1 MATARLRANA
11 APRRRTRLVLT
22 PGTAIAFVALF
33 LALGG
38 SALAV
43 GERVHGTASTAQRP
57 CGQGN
62 VRGVAHVT
70 GGPSGAANIPGTF
83 TGARAVFTRRFN
95 CTGRA
100 VQVRRLG
107 IGSYDVRFVGNPA
120 PTAIANGGS
129 GVQASAER
137 IGPGL
142 YRVSVYPSGRADPAD
157 LPFVVVLV

>member
-1 MATARLRANA
+1 MPTEHPSL
-11 APRRRTRLVLT
+11 PRRIRVRLT
-22 PGTAIAFVALF
+22 PGAAVALVALF

-38 SALAV
+38 SAWAV
-43 GERVHGTASTAQRP
+43 GERAGTSAAGAQRA
-57 CGQGN
+57 CSQGN

-70 GGPSGAANIPGTF
+70 GAANVPGAF
-83 TGARAVFTRRFN
+83 TGASAMFSRRFN

-107 IGSYDVRFVGNPA
+107 IGSYEVRFAGNPA
-120 PTAIANGGS
+120 PTAIGSGGS

-157 LPFVVVLV
+157 FPFVLVLV

>member
-1 MATARLRANA
+1 MTARR
-11 APRRRTRLVLT
+11 PTRRSFT
-22 PGTAIAFVALF
+22 PGGAIGLVALF
-33 LALGG
+33 FALGG

-43 GERVHGTASTAQRP
+43 GERVHDSSSTAQRA
-57 CGQGN
+57 CSQGN

-83 TGARAVFTRRFN
+83 TGTRAVFTRRFN

-100 VQVRRLG
+100 IQVRRLG
-107 IGSYDVRFVGNPA
+107 IGSYEVRFVGNGA

-137 IGPGL
+137 IGAGL

-157 LPFVVVLV
+157 LPFVVMLV

>member
-1 MATARLRANA
+1 MTRQ
-11 APRRRTRLVLT
+11 RTRVSLAH
-22 PGTAIAFVALF
+22 GAAIGLVALF
-33 LALGG
+33 FVLGG

-43 GERVHGTASTAQRP
+43 GERVKGSASTAQRA
-57 CGQGN
+57 CAQGN
-62 VRGVAHVT
+62 VRGVAQVT

-95 CTGRA
+95 CSRRA
-100 VQVRRLG
+100 VQVRRIG
-107 IGSYDVRFVGNPA
+107 IGSYEVRFAGNPA

-137 IGPGL
+137 IGAGL

>member
-1 MATARLRANA
+1 MTAR
-11 APRRRTRLVLT
+11 PPTRRSLS
-22 PGTAIAFVALF
+22 PSGAIALVALF
-33 LALGG
+33 FALGG

-43 GERVHGTASTAQRP
+43 GERVHGSASTAQRA
-57 CGQGN
+57 CSQGN

-70 GGPSGAANIPGTF
+70 GGPSGAANIPGRF
-83 TGARAVFTRRFN
+83 TGARAVFSRRFN

-107 IGSYDVRFVGNPA
+107 IGSYEVRFAGNGA
-120 PTAIANGGS
+120 PTAIATGGS
-129 GVQASAER
+129 GVQASADR
-137 IGPGL
+137 IGAGL

>member
-1 MATARLRANA
+1 MTARRPTRRSP
-11 APRRRTRLVLT
+11 AP
-22 PGTAIAFVALF
+22 GGAIGLVALF
-33 LALGG
+33 FALGG

-43 GERVHGTASTAQRP
+43 GERVHDPASTAQRA
-57 CGQGN
+57 CSQGN
-62 VRGVAHVT
+62 VRGVAQVT

-83 TGARAVFTRRFN
+83 TGTRGVFTRRFN

-107 IGSYDVRFVGNPA
+107 IGSYEVRFVGNGA
-120 PTAIANGGS
+120 PTAIAGGGS

-137 IGPGL
+137 IGAGL

-157 LPFVVVLV
+157 LPFVVMLV